1 MIKAK
6 FNKAEKWYTFRSI
19 SEAEKYA
26 ESIGA
31 TRIKFEHDPA
41 PLLKLQGEW
50 FWLGVMPPPK
60 INRGG
65 Y

>member
-1 MIKAK
+1 VIRAK
-6 FNKAEKWYTFRSI
+6 FNRAEKWHTFRSI

-50 FWLGVMPPPK
+50 FWLG
-60 INRGG
+60 
-65 Y
+65 